1 MADERIERRL
11 AAILAADVVGYSR
24 LMGDDE
30 AGTRAR
36 FNAHLDERIWPTIA
50 RKRGRIVKTAGDALL
65 VEFASVVDAVECAV
79 EIQNGM
85 ARRNADEADGRR
97 MVFRIGVNLGEVI
110 VEGDDIH
117 GDGVNL
123 AARLEGLC
131 APGEVYV
138 SATVYDQTVGK
149 LAASFEDLGEKTV
162 KNIAKP
168 VRVYRARA
176 PSEDAAKPARMPEP
190 LPLPDKPSIAVLP
203 FANMS
208 GEADQEYFSD
218 GITEDIIMALSRI
231 RQFFVI
237 ARNTTFTYKG
247 QAVDLQAVSKD
258 LGVRYVLEG
267 SVRKAGNRVR
277 VSAQLIDGE
286 TGNHVW
292 AEKYDRDL
300 EDIFAVQDEI
310 TQTVVGTLGP
320 QISRAEQDRARRKPP
335 DSLDAWDLYQQ
346 GMWHVSQGTE
356 NDFHEALRLFG
367 EAATRDP
374 GFSAAHSGT
383 GYVYARMVV
392 HGFMNDIVAAGDAAL
407 AAAKKAIALDDGDE
421 MAHWVAGYAY
431 SVARH
436 EPDLAM
442 LELNKAIDLNPNS
455 AISHAQLG
463 QVHAFYGN
471 VSECF
476 HELDLA
482 LRISP
487 RDHYAWRGMMYR
499 AYGHYFLH
507 QYVEAG
513 QGARTASL
521 APNARFWCLA
531 CCVAANAQLGAID
544 RARVD
549 MDELLRRTSAFSESF
564 VIARGPFEPV
574 RRQHLL
580 EGLNKAG
587 LPKR

>member
-1 MADERIERRL
+1 MAEERVHRRL

-24 LMGDDE
+24 LMAEDE

-36 FNAHLDERIWPTIA
+36 FNAHLNELIEPTIA
-50 RKRGRIVKTAGDALL
+50 SRRGRIVKTTGDALL

-79 EIQNGM
+79 EIQKGM
-85 ARRNADEADGRR
+85 AERNADGPDDRR
-97 MVFRIGVNLGEVI
+97 MEFRIGVNLGEVI
-110 VEGDDIH
+110 VEEDDIH
-117 GDGVNL
+117 GDGVNV
-123 AARLEGLC
+123 ASRLEGLC

-138 SATVYDQTVGK
+138 SGTVYDQAVGK
-149 LAASFEDLGEKTV
+149 LATSFDDLGEQMV
-162 KNIAKP
+162 KNIAKQ
-168 VRVYRARA
+168 VRVYRTRAR
-176 PSEDAAKPARMPEP
+176 SEDATNSADPAET

-203 FANMS
+203 FDNLSDDPEQA
-208 GEADQEYFSD
+208 YFSD
-218 GITEDIIMALSRI
+218 GITEDIITALSRI

-247 QAVDLQAVSKD
+247 QAVDVQAVAKD

-277 VSAQLIDGE
+277 ISAQLIDGE

-292 AEKYDRDL
+292 AERYDRDW

-310 TQTVVGTLGP
+310 TETVVGAQGP
-320 QISRAEQDRARRKPP
+320 ELSRAEQDRARRRPP

-346 GMWHVSQGTE
+346 GMWHISQGTE

-374 GFSAAHSGT
+374 SFSAAHSGT
-383 GYVYARMVV
+383 GYVYARMVAL
-392 HGFMNDIVAAGDAAL
+392 GFIDDIVAAGDAAL
-407 AAAKKAIALDDGDE
+407 AAANKAIALDDGDE
-421 MAHWVAGYAY
+421 MAHWVAGYVY
-431 SVARH
+431 SIARH
-436 EPDLAM
+436 EPDLAV
-442 LELNKAIDLNPNS
+442 LELNKAIDLNPSS

-487 RDHYAWRGMMYR
+487 RDHFAWRAIMYR
-499 AYGHYFLH
+499 AYGHYFFR
-507 QYVEAG
+507 QYDEAG
-513 QGARTASL
+513 QWARTASL
-521 APNARFWCLA
+521 APNASFWCLA

-549 MDELLRRTSAFSESF
+549 MDELLRQTSAFSESF
-564 VIARGPFEPV
+564 VLERGPFELA

-580 EGLNKAG
+580 EGLRKAG
-587 LPKR
+587 LPE